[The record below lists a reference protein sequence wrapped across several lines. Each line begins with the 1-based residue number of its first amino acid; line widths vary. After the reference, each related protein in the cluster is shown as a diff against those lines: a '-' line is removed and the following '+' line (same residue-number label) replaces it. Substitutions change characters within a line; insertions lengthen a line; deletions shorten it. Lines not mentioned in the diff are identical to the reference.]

1 MVDETSASASIDQPL
16 PSQLIDSSQNEMP
29 PLIGPTPPTPPLVAI
44 DPASNLAQDCGP
56 ENVSRKR
63 KEPAKKSK
71 QSQVWEHF
79 VKLPLEETNGE
90 VRASCK
96 YCHATYACDPNKH
109 GTTSLK
115 RHFPKCPKN
124 PHKATTIPKQSM
136 LNYVTPSGQGG
147 GLVSHVFNQKRCRR
161 ALAEFII
168 CDEMPFRIVEK
179 YGFRNFVREL
189 EPRFRIPS
197 RTTVARDCWQLYL
210 GEIKILKQVL
220 KKSANRV
227 CLTTDCW
234 TSTQN
239 FNYLCLTCH
248 FIDPEWKLHKRILN
262 FCMIENHRGDTIGKT
277 IEKCLLEWGIERVFT
292 ITMDNASSNDTALS
306 YLKRRLRNWKGMVC
320 GGDYLQLRCCA
331 HILNLVVNDGLKELK
346 NSFDAI
352 RNAIKYVRSSPARLQ
367 KFKSVAELEK
377 LDTTS
382 LVCLDVNTRWNST
395 YLMLESALKFQKA
408 FERLEDEDEDY
419 MGQFIGGTKRE
430 GPPKAS
436 DWNKAR
442 VFLKFLKVFYDITLM
457 FSSSLNVTSNT
468 CFHQIALIHELLEE
482 NIVNVDPLLMEMSL
496 SMRSKYEKYWGQTEN
511 MNPLLIV
518 AVILDPRYKLAYVNH
533 IFEQLFLDL
542 EVCMAMKIKIK
553 DVLYRMFDEYS
564 KGLGTST
571 PSNASSSTLP
581 GSSTCSMLEGQG
593 GIDPGRR
600 WLASQ
605 KEKTSLDPQSELD
618 KYLSSNSADD
628 TPVDDDFDILAWWR
642 ANSSKY
648 KWPLN
653 QPSAQEDV

>member
-1 MVDETSASASIDQPL
+1 
-16 PSQLIDSSQNEMP
+16 MP
-29 PLIGPTPPTPPLVAI
+29 PPTGPTPPTPPPVAV

-56 ENVSRKR
+56 ENVRRKK
-63 KEPAKKSK
+63 KEPEKKSK

-79 VKLPLEETNGE
+79 VKLPLEEKNGE
-90 VRASCK
+90 
-96 YCHATYACDPNKH
+96 
-109 GTTSLK
+109 
-115 RHFPKCPKN
+115 
-124 PHKATTIPKQSM
+124 
-136 LNYVTPSGQGG
+136 
-147 GLVSHVFNQKRCRR
+147 
-161 ALAEFII
+161 
-168 CDEMPFRIVEK
+168 
-179 YGFRNFVREL
+179 
-189 EPRFRIPS
+189 
-197 RTTVARDCWQLYL
+197 
-210 GEIKILKQVL
+210 
-220 KKSANRV
+220 
-227 CLTTDCW
+227 
-234 TSTQN
+234 
-239 FNYLCLTCH
+239 
-248 FIDPEWKLHKRILN
+248 KLHKRILN

-277 IEKCLLEWGIERVFT
+277 IEKCLLEWGIEKVFT
-292 ITMDNASSNDTALS
+292 ITMDNASFNDTALS

-352 RNAIKYVRSSPARLQ
+352 RNAIKYVLSSPARLQ

-430 GPPKAS
+430 GPPEAS

-468 CFHQIALIHELLEE
+468 CFHQIALIHELLED

-533 IFEQLFLDL
+533 IFEQLFPDL
-542 EVCMAMKIKIK
+542 EVCMAIKIKIK
-553 DVLYRMFDEYS
+553 DVLYCIFNEYS

-571 PSNASSSTLP
+571 PSNASSSIVL
-581 GSSTCSMLEGQG
+581 GSSTCSILEG
-593 GIDPGRR
+593 
-600 WLASQ
+600 
-605 KEKTSLDPQSELD
+605 
-618 KYLSSNSADD
+618 
-628 TPVDDDFDILAWWR
+628 
-642 ANSSKY
+642 
-648 KWPLN
+648 
-653 QPSAQEDV
+653 

>member
-1 MVDETSASASIDQPL
+1 MVDETFASASIDQPL
-16 PSQLIDSSQNEMP
+16 PTQLIGSSQNKMP
-29 PLIGPTPPTPPLVAI
+29 PPTGSTPSTPPLVAI
-44 DPASNLAQDCGP
+44 DLASNLVQDCGS

-63 KEPAKKSK
+63 KELEKKSK

-90 VRASCK
+90 
-96 YCHATYACDPNKH
+96 
-109 GTTSLK
+109 
-115 RHFPKCPKN
+115 
-124 PHKATTIPKQSM
+124 
-136 LNYVTPSGQGG
+136 
-147 GLVSHVFNQKRCRR
+147 
-161 ALAEFII
+161 
-168 CDEMPFRIVEK
+168 
-179 YGFRNFVREL
+179 
-189 EPRFRIPS
+189 
-197 RTTVARDCWQLYL
+197 
-210 GEIKILKQVL
+210 ILKQVL
-220 KKSANRV
+220 KKSVNRV

-248 FIDPEWKLHKRILN
+248 SIDPEWKLHKRILN

-277 IEKCLLEWGIERVFT
+277 IEKCLLEWGIEKVFT

-306 YLKRRLRNWKGMVC
+306 YLKRRLRNCKGMVC
-320 GGDYLQLRCCA
+320 GGDYLQLRSCA

-352 RNAIKYVRSSPARLQ
+352 HNAIKYVHSSPARLQ

-377 LDTTS
+377 LNTTS
-382 LVCLDVNTRWNST
+382 LVYLDVNTRWNST
-395 YLMLESALKFQKA
+395 YLMLESALKIQKA
-408 FERLEDEDEDY
+408 FECLEDEDEDY
-419 MGQFIGGTKRE
+419 MGQFIRGTKRE

-436 DWNKAR
+436 DWNKTR
-442 VFLKFLKVFYDITLM
+442 VFLNFLK
-457 FSSSLNVTSNT
+457 
-468 CFHQIALIHELLEE
+468 LLEE
-482 NIVNVDPLLMEMSL
+482 NIVNVDPLLMKMSL

-553 DVLYRMFDEYS
+553 YVLYHMFDEYS
-564 KGLGTST
+564 KGLGISI

-581 GSSTCSMLEGQG
+581 GSSTCSMLKGQG
-593 GIDPGRR
+593 GIDPG
-600 WLASQ
+600 
-605 KEKTSLDPQSELD
+605 P
-618 KYLSSNSADD
+618 
-628 TPVDDDFDILAWWR
+628 WWR

-648 KWPLN
+648 KVLSMMARDVLAIPVSTVASESTLSTGGRVVDSYRSSLS
-653 QPSAQEDV
+653 PKMTEVLICAQNWLLPGQSISKFASMLQEFNNFQETEGVVKTVLLMSEKMVV